1 MEQKEIKVAG
11 LYRQQI
17 AILKTNSNICC
28 INRLD
33 AHVKDEDFQT
43 GLKIKLH
50 LQKYVKCNI

>member
-50 LQKYVKCNI
+50 LQKIH